1 MPIVQLCEN
10 RYMNMYRTRL
20 LPILV
25 VDSCS
30 CPCYNAN
37 TERKFDE
44 CKGETMMTAAQELH
58 ELIDRLTY
66 SPEALRVIEAYA
78 LYQIAERQPE
88 VPPAAQA

>member
-25 VDSCS
+25 VDSYS
-30 CPCYNAN
+30 CPCYNAS
-37 TERKFDE
+37 TERKFDKHE
-44 CKGETMMTAAQELH
+44 GEMTMTAAQELH
-58 ELIDRLTY
+58 ELIDRLTD